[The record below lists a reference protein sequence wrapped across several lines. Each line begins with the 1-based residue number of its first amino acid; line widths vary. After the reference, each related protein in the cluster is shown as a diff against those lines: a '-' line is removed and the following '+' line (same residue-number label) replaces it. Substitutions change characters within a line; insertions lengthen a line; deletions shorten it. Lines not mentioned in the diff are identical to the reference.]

1 MSSTWLDI
9 ILSQNSATEIW
20 QSIIDNLLEKAKIIS
35 SPSTLHAE
43 TVVPDRLL
51 SETAWEL
58 WNAFPSDVKKTSN
71 TLFEWTNDSVSG
83 GKAVLV
89 LDALSLR
96 ELFILKEA
104 AMARNIKITN
114 LSVTA
119 TECPSSTGE
128 FAKALGVSGRSS
140 IANNNKGTSF
150 KPFNANCYTD
160 VCQIAF
166 EDCTIPTT
174 PNVFIWHS
182 WLDDLIHQASMPDV
196 LGKKVSQTLQS
207 DGFWSFIDNLRQ
219 GRRLLITSDHGYA
232 LGRNFSSQIDDP
244 QVTEILRKQFGAK
257 RYSTL
262 LPGEIINTI
271 PPVTM
276 IHNNQIVIIGQN
288 KWKVQGG
295 YPNICHGGMS
305 LLEALVPWIELESL

>member
-1 MSSTWLDI
+1 MSSIWTDI
-9 ILSQNSATEIW
+9 ILSQNSASEIW
-20 QSIIDNLLEKAKIIS
+20 QSIMNNLLEKAKTLS
-35 SPSTLHAE
+35 SPSILHAE

-51 SETAWEL
+51 AEAAWEL
-58 WNAFPSDVKKTSN
+58 WNAFPGAAKRTSD
-71 TLFEWTNDSVSG
+71 TLIEWTNDTVSG

-104 AMARNIKITN
+104 AMARNINMTN
-114 LSVTA
+114 LFVTA
-119 TECPSSTGE
+119 AECPSSTDE
-128 FAKALGVSGRSS
+128 FAKALGASGRGS
-140 IANNNKGTSF
+140 IANNSKGTSF

-160 VCQIAF
+160 VCRIAF
-166 EDCTIPTT
+166 EDCAIPAV

-182 WLDDLIHQASMPDV
+182 WLDDLIHQTSMPDI
-196 LGKKVSQTLQS
+196 LEKKVSQTLQS
-207 DGFWSFIDNLRQ
+207 DGFWSFIDNMRQ

-232 LGRNFSSQIDDP
+232 MGRNFSSQIDDLHA
-244 QVTEILRKQFGAK
+244 TEILRKQFGAK
-257 RYSTL
+257 RYSAL

-276 IHNNQIVIIGQN
+276 IHNNHIVIIGQN

-305 LLEALVPWIELESL
+305 LLEALVPWIELEPL